1 MEQLLTVDSLVSLLT
16 LIVMEVVLGIDNVIF
31 VSIVM
36 NRLPADQRA
45 KARKWWMIL
54 GILIRITLLMFIG
67 WIVRATD
74 PVLNIMGNGLSIR
87 DLIMLGG
94 GLFLLVKT
102 TKEIHH
108 KLEGELPQDENNE
121 KKAATSFMNIMA
133 QIVTIDIVFSFDS
146 IITAVGIAKH
156 VPVMIIAV
164 IIAMITMFL
173 FAERISTFIHQ
184 HPTLK
189 MLALSFLVMVGVV
202 LIVEGWAPEQA
213 HELGIKNYVY
223 FAMAFSVV
231 VEILNMQIRKKSA
244 KKVRPV
250 ELRERLLPHEEIN
263 QDDIAH

>member
-36 NRLPADQRA
+36 NRLPAEQRG

-54 GILIRITLLMFIG
+54 GIIIRITLLMFIG
-67 WIVRATD
+67 WIVKATD
-74 PVLNIMGNGLSIR
+74 PVLNIFGNGLSIR

-108 KLEGELPQDENNE
+108 KLEGELPQEENQG
-121 KKAATSFMNIMA
+121 KSATTSFLAIMG
-133 QIVTIDIVFSFDS
+133 QIVMIDIVFSFDS

-156 VPVMIIAV
+156 VQIMIIAV
-164 IIAMITMFL
+164 IVAMITMFM

-189 MLALSFLVMVGVV
+189 MLALSFLVMIGVV

-213 HELGIKNYVY
+213 HDLGIKNYVY

-231 VEILNMQIRKKSA
+231 VELLNMRIRKKSA
-244 KKVRPV
+244 RKVKPV
-250 ELRERLLPHEEIN
+250 ELRERQLPHEEVN
-263 QDDIAH
+263 LDDIAH